1 MVSPEPRIQRSGD
14 ALAAAFELVATP
26 ALFAF
31 FGWRIDEWL
40 GTGPAFLIGLTVVT
54 AIYAVWRLLQQYD
67 REMAAHE
74 AARLGRNAIGES
86 GGAVGEN
93 GGTAA

>member
-1 MVSPEPRIQRSGD
+1 MAETVNPEPGVPRSGD

-31 FGWRIDEWL
+31 FGWRIDLWL
-40 GTGPAFLIGLTVVT
+40 GTGPAFLIALTVVT
-54 AIYAVWRLLQQYD
+54 AAYAVYRLLMQYD

-74 AARLGRNAIGES
+74 ARRLTGSGED
-86 GGAVGEN
+86 GER
-93 GGTAA
+93 TS